1 MPGKLE
7 HLDNPEEWA
16 FDPANNTLYLYA
28 SDNYTPSSTNV
39 RVRIRNRIMNFDA
52 AYNFAIKNVHFF
64 AGSVRTGGSS
74 YWTIEDS
81 KFSFSSDMLARK
93 GNSSTYGSNITIRN
107 TIFEFI
113 NEGYPWSSQR
123 TMYPTFEN
131 VLFRYND
138 WFADSARYLSVD
150 RNYRETRMHPKFKR
164 GDSIFRF
171 VTIENSYTAGIFPS
185 YGSLIEYTRLE
196 NLYDGCDCSSIQR
209 NGAGSLYSTTR
220 YTWMINAPGL
230 NGLRFDSSCGGDN
243 GDIYNVVSIGQRRG
257 FRLKGDYHDV
267 YHVTAY
273 DNERQDISLPEY
285 KFCGLDHE
293 SDDHRGNWNSN
304 LYNSIADGS
313 MECTSRLCRPLKGG
327 QVEIE
332 GETLT
337 WMHFY
342 NLERAGIWF
351 GRSMSVNKWGTPNW
365 SPPWATP
372 KFVFG

>member
-1 MPGKLE
+1 
-7 HLDNPEEWA
+7 
-16 FDPANNTLYLYA
+16 
-28 SDNYTPSSTNV
+28 
-39 RVRIRNRIMNFDA
+39 MNFDA

-93 GNSSTYGSNITIRN
+93 GNSSTDGSNITFRN

-113 NEGYPWSSQR
+113 NEQYPWRTSR

-138 WFADSARYLSVD
+138 WFADSARYLLVD
-150 RNYRETRMHPKFKR
+150 RNYRGTRMHPKFKR

-209 NGAGSLYSTTR
+209 NAAGSLYSTTR

-230 NGLRFDSSCGGDN
+230 NGLRFDSGCGGDN
-243 GDIYNVVSIGQRRG
+243 GDIYNVVSIGQNRG

-267 YHVTAY
+267 YHVTTY

-304 LYNSIADGS
+304 LYNSIAGGS
-313 MECTSRLCRPLKGG
+313 MECTTRLCSCLLY
-327 QVEIE
+327 
-332 GETLT
+332 T
-337 WMHFY
+337 
-342 NLERAGIWF
+342 
-351 GRSMSVNKWGTPNW
+351 
-365 SPPWATP
+365 SPSPRDS
-372 KFVFG
+372 